1 MDTEFDMLAQSRGTA
16 DGKKDGDVDL
26 LQTQTKPTDFDEIEE
41 WLKAEKSNNAK
52 DGEESLTSKEF
63 DKFLAERAAVADTLP
78 TISSQGSKKKE
89 DSLLG

>member
-1 MDTEFDMLAQSRGTA
+1 MLAQSRSTDA
-16 DGKKDGDVDL
+16 KKDIDVDL

-78 TISSQGSKKKE
+78 TISTSSSQGTKKKE